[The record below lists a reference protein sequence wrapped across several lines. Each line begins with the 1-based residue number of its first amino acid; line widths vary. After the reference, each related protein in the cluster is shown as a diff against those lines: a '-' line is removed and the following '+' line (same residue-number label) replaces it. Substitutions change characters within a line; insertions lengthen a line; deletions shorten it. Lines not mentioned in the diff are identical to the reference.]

1 MLPFYPVLLFVA
13 LLLVALFAASE
24 AALAATNRVRL
35 RHLLRNQSDENATT
49 TPSDLSRDA
58 QSFIATVT
66 IAANIPLVVAAC
78 LALWLGLDH
87 FTQQGALVFSGALAL
102 LTIAL
107 FQVTPRLLVSAPG
120 ALEKLWWLQP
130 ARGLVALLRP
140 GVSIL
145 LFIGR
150 LVLAPLGLLDAPR
163 STDSATGDE
172 EIRDLVEA
180 AGAKGALS
188 ESRELI
194 ESIFTFGDTR
204 VYEVMIPRPDII
216 ALSIDSSA
224 AQVIQILEETGA
236 SRVPLYEESIDQV
249 VGILHVKDVLAKLK
263 DGERD
268 FEPRTMLRDPL
279 YVPESQKIETALAA
293 MRAQKTHLA
302 IVIDEFG
309 GTAGL
314 LTVED
319 ILEELVG
326 EIADEHDRRDE
337 SLAILDEN
345 TALADARLHASE
357 LEAGWGLSLPY
368 DEFDTIGGIMIEKLG
383 RELKVGDQLELPGAL
398 LSVYSTR
405 GRRPHKIHI
414 VRREITKSTDEEV

>member
-1 MLPFYPVLLFVA
+1 MSPLYPILLFVA

-35 RHLLRNQSDENATT
+35 RHLLRNQSDDNAAT

-78 LALWLGLDH
+78 LALWLGLDY
-87 FTQQGALVFSGALAL
+87 FGKTGAIWMSVGIAL
-102 LTIAL
+102 LTVAL

-120 ALEKLWWLQP
+120 ALERLWWLQP
-130 ARGLVALLRP
+130 ARLLVAVLRP
-140 GVSIL
+140 GVAIL
-145 LFIGR
+145 LWIGR
-150 LVLAPLGLLDAPR
+150 LVLAPLGLLDEPR
-163 STDSATGDE
+163 ATDAATGDE

-216 ALSIDSSA
+216 ALPLEANA
-224 AQVIQILEETGA
+224 AQVIQIFEETGA
-236 SRVPLYEESIDQV
+236 SRLPLYEESIDQI
-249 VGILHVKDVLAKLK
+249 VGILHVKDVLAQLK
-263 DGERD
+263 DGQRD
-268 FEPRTMLRDPL
+268 FEPRLMLRAPL
-279 YVPESQKIETALAA
+279 YVPETQKIEAALAA

-337 SLAILDEN
+337 SLAILDEH

-357 LEAGWGLSLPY
+357 LEEAWGLALPF

-383 RELKVGDQLELPGAL
+383 RELKVGDRLELPNAL
-398 LSVYSTR
+398 LTVYSTR
-405 GRRPHKIHI
+405 GRRPHRIHI
-414 VRREITKSTDEEV
+414 VRREVKAADEAL